1 MRNSAVQN
9 AINEMTKARHGGDYA
24 AIFQGK
30 SLSFK
35 FSKIRDDASELNET
49 SLEVAEA
56 MTPVVEAVADSP
68 IVSSI
73 LEIGALI
80 KAGGRLLLEGLRV
93 AFKRLI
99 EIFDSLRQ
107 ALEAAFAPLCA
118 TFDLV
123 LDTAINF
130 LIDMLPNAFVEFVQ
144 GIIAA
149 VLPFIGQIKACGT
162 MLVSVG
168 NFVAQ
173 AIKHHGLER
182 AAVAIDATNRFS
194 TAARDAIM
202 RILDAELRRT
212 GATAI
217 MDTANAG
224 VSVAGLVWTGN
235 VAGTVVGIATS
246 LAKLCIKLA
255 DILADLRVMRAGNA
269 LLALMKQDPRRDVNP
284 AELFSAAPI
293 LGCTYLAVATQSS
306 LIANTGFLD
315 SWKAKTTITDAG
327 WMSEYEAKARQL
339 SPLRLTAMKMC
350 AVSRLE
356 LTTNS
361 QMGVLFDFD
370 LKDEVRSKISDAV
383 SGRSAEVLGSAASA
397 RFMPA

>member
-1 MRNSAVQN
+1 MRNNAVQN

-30 SLSFK
+30 TLAFK
-35 FSKIRDDASELNET
+35 FNKMREDASELNEA
-49 SLEVAEA
+49 SKEVAQA
-56 MTPVVEAVADSP
+56 MTPVVELVADNP
-68 IVSSI
+68 IVRTV

-80 KAGGRLLLEGLRV
+80 KAGGKLLLEGLRV

-99 EIFDSLRQ
+99 DLFDSLRE

-118 TFDLV
+118 AFDMV
-123 LDTAINF
+123 LETAINF
-130 LIDMLPNAFVEFVQ
+130 LIDMLPNVFVEFVQ

-149 VLPFIGQIKACGT
+149 VLPFIGQIAACGN
-162 MLVSVG
+162 MLISVG
-168 NFVAQ
+168 KFVAQ
-173 AIKHHGLER
+173 AVEHYGLTR
-182 AAVAIDATNRFS
+182 AALAIDASNRFS

-212 GATAI
+212 GATAV

-235 VAGTVVGIATS
+235 VAGTVVGIATA

-255 DILADLRVMRAGNA
+255 DVLLDLRVMRAGNA
-269 LLALMKQDPRRDVNP
+269 LLVRMKQDPRRDVNP

-315 SWKAKTTITDAG
+315 SWKVKTTITDSG

-339 SPLRLTAMKMC
+339 SPLRLNAMTMC
-350 AVSRLE
+350 ANSRLE
-356 LTTNS
+356 LTANS
-361 QMGVLFDFD
+361 QMGVLFDFN

-383 SGRSAEVLGSAASA
+383 SGRAQDVISGATAA